1 MVGKLASVGARIE
14 LVKVDEGTN
23 PPGRTYE

>member
-1 MVGKLASVGARIE
+1 MAGKLASVGAQIE
-14 LVKVDEGTN
+14 LVTVDEGTN